1 MRILVVSNFY
11 PPYHVGG
18 YELGCRDVVDALRA
32 RGHVVHVVTST
43 HGIEGRTREAA
54 DGIERALRAG
64 FPTRAR
70 DGLRPRAR
78 ALVREIVNRRVL
90 AGALRRH
97 GPDVVYVWSPRF
109 IELGVGRA
117 AEARGVPVC
126 YFVSDGW
133 LAEAAA
139 VRPILPRPR
148 LALRHVQ
155 FASEYLKQSA
165 LAAGQSVEYAEVI
178 RWGVDTERFCF
189 GTEERCAARLLYV
202 GRLAAEKGL
211 DTALRALRV
220 LLDSRPRDAAPTL
233 TVVGGPHGERHARD
247 EVARLGLDGRVRFRG
262 LVPREELPSIYRKH
276 DVLVFPSIWPEP
288 FSIAV
293 LEAMAS
299 GVVVATTL
307 TGGTG
312 EVAVDGVN
320 CVAFAPG
327 DAAACAAALRR
338 VLEDHELARRL
349 RETARRHVEQRFP
362 LETMVDRIE
371 HSLQRAAVG
380 DRRVSELAT

>member
-18 YELGCRDVVDALRA
+18 YELGCSDVVDALRA
-32 RGHVVHVVTST
+32 RGHDVHVVTST
-43 HGIEGRTREAA
+43 HGVEGRSREAA

-64 FPTRAR
+64 FPTRAG

-78 ALVREIVNRRVL
+78 ALLREIVNRRVL

-97 GPDVVYVWSPRF
+97 GSEVVYVWSPRF

-139 VRPILPRPR
+139 VRPILPRPG

-165 LAAGQSVEYAEVI
+165 LAAGQPVEHAEVI
-178 RWGVDTERFCF
+178 RWGVDTERFSF
-189 GTEERCAARLLYV
+189 GAEERRAARLLYV
-202 GRLAAEKGL
+202 ARLAPEKGL
-211 DTALRALRV
+211 DTSLRALRI
-220 LLDSRPRDAAPTL
+220 LRDARRGDTAPTL
-233 TVVGGPHGERHARD
+233 TVVGGPDGERRARD
-247 EVARLGLDGRVRFRG
+247 EVARLELDRSVRFRG

-320 CVAFAPG
+320 CVAFPPG

-338 VLEDHELARRL
+338 VLDDREFARRL
-349 RETARRHVEQRFP
+349 RETARSDVEQRFR
-362 LETMVDRIE
+362 LDAMVDRIE
-371 HSLQRAAVG
+371 RSLRRAARAG
-380 DRRVSELAT
+380 ERRLG